1 MYSRLTKASLQI
13 REPLCTFN
21 WISLAALSAEV
32 VAMIVAYEIHDYQ
45 K

>member
-1 MYSRLTKASLQI
+1 MYSRLTKAALQI

-21 WISLAALSAEV
+21 WISLAVLSAEV
-32 VAMIVAYEIHDYQ
+32 VAMIVVYKIHEYQ